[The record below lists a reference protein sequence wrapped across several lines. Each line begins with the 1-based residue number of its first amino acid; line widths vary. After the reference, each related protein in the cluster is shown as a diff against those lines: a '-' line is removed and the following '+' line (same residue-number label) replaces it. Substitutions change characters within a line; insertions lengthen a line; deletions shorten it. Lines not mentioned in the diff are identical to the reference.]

1 MLNAGTLLLV
11 SNDNTIYNHNQPALA
26 TLAYK
31 LVLRKSNPFCPASP
45 ETGYKC
51 VHLKSPKK
59 AGEFSWGALELQRP
73 EIS

>member
-11 SNDNTIYNHNQPALA
+11 SNDDTIYNHNQPALA

-45 ETGYKC
+45 ETG
-51 VHLKSPKK
+51 
-59 AGEFSWGALELQRP
+59 
-73 EIS
+73 